1 MDSTIAII
9 KGIHPGIILE
19 RELKKRKLAKG
30 RFANSIHEFPQ
41 TIASITK
48 GKRRMNTALS
58 LKIEKALNIEEGYF
72 MVLQAYNDIEILKQK
87 QQKENHPD
95 LSKIRP
101 VIFWDT
107 EIEKIDWDK
116 NKTAVVKRI
125 FERGNDDEKMEIIR
139 FYGKEIVLSIL
150 ENYPEINIISP
161 KDI

>member
-1 MDSTIAII
+1 
-9 KGIHPGIILE
+9 
-19 RELKKRKLAKG
+19 
-30 RFANSIHEFPQ
+30 
-41 TIASITK
+41 
-48 GKRRMNTALS
+48 
-58 LKIEKALNIEEGYF
+58 